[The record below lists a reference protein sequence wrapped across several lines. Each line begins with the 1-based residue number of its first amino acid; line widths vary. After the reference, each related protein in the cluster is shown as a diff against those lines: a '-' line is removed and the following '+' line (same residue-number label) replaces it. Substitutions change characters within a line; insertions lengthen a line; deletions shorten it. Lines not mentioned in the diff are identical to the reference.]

1 MPKSNAILDCSPIE
15 AAGHVIPQSYVPVS
29 VSQFMDNL
37 LAENDTLVN
46 PPVKTNVPRDDV
58 CKEPSLRS
66 VLSDPISG
74 AFLEDAMVVSCGHS
88 FGGLMLRRV
97 LEMVGTSLLRF
108 Y

>member
-1 MPKSNAILDCSPIE
+1 
-15 AAGHVIPQSYVPVS
+15 
-29 VSQFMDNL
+29 MDNL